1 MSKITINN
9 KDTKVTIGSP
19 EVANITLDN
28 ISGVERFRNWV
39 GEALKNHYET
49 KQEVPSNIDLKIIF
63 DFVKK
68 NINEVVPKKGFETKP
83 WVENLLKLESQIN
96 RLKE

>member
-19 EVANITLDN
+19 EFASITLEN

-39 GEALKNHYET
+39 GEALKQHYET

-68 NINEVVPKKGFETKP
+68 NIDEEIIKKGFKTKP
-83 WVENLLKLESQIN
+83 WVKKLLKLKNEIN
-96 RLKE
+96 SLKE